1 VNAAGDKAVIIHLH
15 PEDLEAY
22 RPTVEKY
29 ADSLILRPDNLLE
42 RGSVRVSLDGSV
54 VEDLMQR
61 RVEGVKKSIAAAPTP
76 SWRTG
81 GNRLSDRPS
90 DRLSDRLQTDQPVDD
105 ITIVEKPESAT
116 DKTLETAAP
125 SDGHA

>member
-1 VNAAGDKAVIIHLH
+1 LNSSGDKPVVIHLH

-29 ADSLILRPDNLLE
+29 ADSLILRPDNSLE

-61 RVEGVKKSIAAAPTP
+61 RVDGVKKSIAQAPTLN
-76 SWRTG
+76 WRTG
-81 GNRLSDRPS
+81 GNRLSDR
-90 DRLSDRLQTDQPVDD
+90 LQTGQPVDD
-105 ITIVEKPESAT
+105 VTVVDKPEQAS
-116 DKTLETAAP
+116 DKVLETASP
-125 SDGHA
+125 SDDHA